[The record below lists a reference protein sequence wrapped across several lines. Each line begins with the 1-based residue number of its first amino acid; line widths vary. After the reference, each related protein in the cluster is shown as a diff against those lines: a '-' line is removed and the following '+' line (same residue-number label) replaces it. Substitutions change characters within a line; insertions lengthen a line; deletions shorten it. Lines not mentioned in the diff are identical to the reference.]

1 MNFFLYQ
8 VYFLKDVSN
17 YHLRNAILKSLFKI
31 EFERRIKSNL
41 IYWKE
46 NQKNQLK
53 GLVQEQIG
61 LGYTRLLSNLPATP
75 AIIRGFLPFV

>member
-46 NQKNQLK
+46 IKRTNWK
-53 GLVQEQIG
+53 G
-61 LGYTRLLSNLPATP
+61 
-75 AIIRGFLPFV
+75 